1 MDGLV
6 DGGLSGDSHSVL
18 ALTSQ
23 AINLTLNL
31 PLANNRTPEVEENPM
46 VSTSYIA
53 IFSTL
58 FCVVGFVGIIGNFMV
73 IYIILADRK
82 MRKSV
87 TNMLILNLAIA
98 DSIIMLFGVPEIV
111 LFMLNRGW
119 LMGLVMCKLQ
129 RTLLVCGL
137 YSSVLTLVAVC
148 VERYIAIVFP
158 IRAHLLCT
166 KKRTFVVIVIIWFLS
181 LWCGIPTAMF
191 NTVAPPARNVTVEFC
206 TTQFPHNPAEYMKLF
221 KFSESVFFYFGPLLV
236 QLVCYIVIGKRLF
249 VGVELLHR
257 NATVRCRNGT
267 NHNSRNRERTSEAIR
282 ARKGVV
288 KMLIASVI
296 IYFLSYSPHQILL
309 FYNTFSQHPFHHS
322 WLLVVITNTLAY
334 INSAA
339 NPILYCVFSENFR
352 LKFRKLLRCVTCW
365 KDDLDRSRVI
375 SMASYTEHTTLL
387 LRRSVRRGVP
397 PSAV

>member
-1 MDGLV
+1 
-6 DGGLSGDSHSVL
+6 
-18 ALTSQ
+18 
-23 AINLTLNL
+23 
-31 PLANNRTPEVEENPM
+31 
-46 VSTSYIA
+46 
-53 IFSTL
+53 L
-58 FCVVGFVGIIGNFMV
+58 FCIVGFVGIIGNLMV
-73 IYIILADRK
+73 IYIILSDRK

-87 TNMLILNLAIA
+87 TNMLILNLALA

-111 LFMLNRGW
+111 LFMLNKGW
-119 LMGLVMCKLQ
+119 LLGLVMCKLQ

-166 KKRTFVVIVIIWFLS
+166 KRRILMVIVLIWILS
-181 LWCGIPTAMF
+181 VLCGIPTTIF
-191 NTVAPPARNVTVEFC
+191 NTVASSFPGSHVKFC
-206 TTQFPHNPAEYMKLF
+206 MTIFPGNSIEYMKIF
-221 KFSESVFFYFGPLLV
+221 KFTESVLFYFEPLLV

-249 VGVELLHR
+249 VGVETLHR
-257 NATVRCRNGT
+257 NATVRCRTELNGT
-267 NHNSRNRERTSEAIR
+267 SHNNRGRTSEAIR

-309 FYNTFSQHPFHHS
+309 FYNTFSSQPFHDS
-322 WLLVVITNTLAY
+322 WLFVVITTTLAY

-352 LKFRKLLRCVTCW
+352 LKFRKLLHC
-365 KDDLDRSRVI
+365 
-375 SMASYTEHTTLL
+375 LL
-387 LRRSVRRGVP
+387 CIESDNE
-397 PSAV
+397 